1 MSDQRLQETWTS
13 FAQTRSSDV
22 LERQTRLDEF
32 LELLLSS
39 AKGETPLS
47 NLIHFSD
54 VESIIN
60 LLSAQFLADIEHI
73 CLGSASYESDVSSS
87 ATNRSVESI
96 VSDGSQA
103 SDFGKGCRPRVTAR
117 QFGRRT
123 VPLRETSKLPNA
135 QHEQFMKSQVDLQQC
150 YDNFNREYA
159 KALKKEGDVIEG
171 NDGRSHSLA
180 LQNDADST
188 QNHCGQSTRMENEE
202 EVNIVHYF
210 SGSDVLTKTNPIYK
224 VDHDAAEFGGNLHR
238 CQSSSSNGPC
248 SADIPVKFNI
258 GAHSFSKSVPISDIG
273 PNLDILR
280 KTNCS
285 APNLAS
291 IVNDIDGS
299 KVNVAEVARKINLS
313 APDLDLV
320 HELNGNFPNFNSSR
334 KVNTS
339 APNLDIH
346 QSASFN
352 ARVVPN
358 TDKKVNASAPNS
370 LNYMRSENDT
380 ILESYNKDTKSS
392 DVLSNNLGISNSVH
406 FQSKVLDED
415 TTDSHGVVRKFG
427 GSEDLSVD
435 ILCKSNGVPSDIAG
449 KPEVKQ
455 TEGDRSYT
463 LVIQDAVAV
472 DSPDVLQ
479 HESEVEKSK
488 SDCVPIDALP
498 AHKKVRHQSAGS
510 MPHSSPRSRQLSGA
524 LSLTQDDGL
533 DTIALKQYVLRGCGA
548 KILVA
553 LDQLGVGSITGIK
566 EISHVLGFVFRYIFK
581 NASAEEK
588 CKFWYEHQKES
599 LFLDQK
605 KLPENAALFDDN
617 LPKSQAKC
625 QGGDL
630 EVTNSFTFR
639 YEPAVTLSLNTIFGT
654 TIHPSHPRNAPIG
667 RGNHP
672 SLCLPHSWSQTSGSK
687 SSSVSSC
694 QSIKKVG
701 KRRRKRL
708 SLTSHYIQSESEGEE
723 LPKASKSRKSIV
735 KFTMN
740 PKDFDYFTNIVYS
753 DDDKYLEPETDR
765 SSSRM
770 SGKVYCHEDAL
781 CLSIMELLQCI
792 LSLQAQIAAHET
804 EGRQIFS
811 PLLACNEILVFC
823 LETIPCMVDEL
834 KAIELKGEDSFPIYV
849 LLTQLLRLLFSSVH
863 NFLKNGE
870 GLNTIT
876 NLQVVPKVMGL
887 ITGFLDAKFVSTSKV
902 ETCKS
907 NFGKASVAYEG
918 TLGLIYTLL
927 CCTCLKV
934 EYKDVRHSLSL
945 HKVFLENNGPSV
957 ISKIVS
963 LTALLSVS
971 KRADILNLLS
981 RLVLYM
987 KYWREDVHHSEK
999 CEKKSHRFCDYLSV
1013 QNHHLQVFGMSS
1025 SMVNAIDPSAC
1036 MIGNF
1041 VCILLDC
1048 LSCNHESDMYTFGV
1062 RALSRCGLCC
1072 CMNTGIIFSRLLQI
1086 LTEKPRLVGYAT
1098 SYIENVVWRDLSGLT
1113 VKDPPRCAFCQ
1124 NPDIMGIGHHSVNGD
1139 YAPEE
1144 SFSSTFSGR
1153 SVPSFHSHLN
1163 YNSQGYDDKGKPLS
1177 LSHWEGVSQ
1186 YKKYFFCQ
1194 QVSSKIMSHIIR
1206 LLSQS
1211 NTAVKIEIC
1220 EHLIVPTLKQ
1230 ICDQGVDAHLEEKE
1244 LNTEVLIG
1252 LFKCFRLTLAES
1264 SDQKLMKFLQDHGLT
1279 LIMASKSI
1287 PGIKHEAFALL
1298 CNIVMK
1304 ELKSKPG
1311 LPVLS
1316 DTDDE
1321 SNFIFTKV
1329 FEKEILEHDE
1339 FWTAYFNMKDREVRQ
1354 RFFIHTQLSMGE
1366 AVISGSHEC
1375 VNSGDDEGYKTQ
1387 PDVDLPAYTN
1397 PSVVEGTRPDEAS
1410 DDDEPVYCGRI
1421 VRQDAV
1427 EDPEANSSQ
1436 ETKKVGY
1443 PSRQDDLGDQYT
1455 DENFKNMDATILA
1468 TKYKGLGELWVAITQ
1483 VLHKSSEFQ
1492 AYLAASSVRSLA
1504 APLLINITQDLARA
1518 SSGALSLN
1526 SVVLEELAVTFSL
1539 MHSLLTF
1546 IIVAYP
1552 YAGLNVETLLNEL
1565 RSPLLRYSPRT
1576 CGDVKQL
1583 VSVLMQCCVL
1593 SGSSSAT
1600 FSLSHSA
1607 QHVLEVLDEDTPGA
1621 TADPDHAEDTD
1632 GYEAD
1637 TEQLANETYPTSARS
1652 SRREEDL
1659 ECPELVLL
1667 ALDLII
1673 NHHVKFLETK
1683 EEGSDD
1689 VNEALKMKWEY
1700 MKSDSKQKIDLEKN
1714 SVTSPVL
1721 TEVEVGG
1728 GMKHTDSGLETSI
1741 SAKSKKETFNRTE
1754 SVESNTSTSS
1764 VYHSIEDDSFDSG
1777 EFGCRENLE
1786 LDAKSSL
1793 LSECSAKGKLVM
1805 QNTSSTN
1812 SYDDTSS
1819 QNSDNSQLK
1828 VQSKLTDAKCVSK
1841 DKSNVKIQSQEST
1854 LLAPSSTLSS
1864 SGLCCESELSHSA
1877 SLTQCV
1883 HALLVLCKS
1892 SPTICRRL
1900 HSLGFLSNLLNGFTD
1915 LIAAN
1920 NSTYQDLVGTVVS
1933 VWAEVGRWSITPTEL
1948 SQFLALFKSKCPPL
1962 DILLRALSR
1971 ILEGCGR
1978 EPQCSLTYPCPGAPT
1993 ASITP
1998 TLDASHNSLTESLAS
2013 FVNIR
2018 VPSSPVV
2025 EAITRLHDS
2034 HCRHG
2039 ILSCAAISCVVCPV
2053 PRTLD
2058 WSPYNSGLACTSWLC
2073 IRDRSATESKMRP
2086 SSQSSLSWGSESGFN
2101 TAVRCG
2107 SFSRGATSTFSV
2119 SSELT
2124 LNKLHLLSV
2133 GTQHLMFSLWL
2144 DPTKD
2149 FLQVC
2154 VTREVDGESAV
2165 LSHGVVLHAGLC
2177 DGEWHHLALC
2187 VPTIN
2192 VRRGGSL
2199 KMAIFVD
2206 AINCHAVN
2214 LVIPAVGSIK
2224 KSTPS
2229 YLLLGHADYYSP
2241 EINSSGQGSDDDHLT
2256 FHRIRRGSLC
2266 FSHSHK
2272 LMMANT
2278 FLFREP
2284 ILSRELCLYLIAL
2297 GKDYLSLIPLTG
2309 KDERILLTPY
2319 ISPKLLSTGID
2330 LAVLYAKME
2339 TLIRPAQESLLIL
2352 HTAQRPSEFLCY
2364 KPHMPSLQ
2372 DTGTYYPSCTTQ
2384 TAVLFGEMAPQKTL
2398 GPDVALLQ
2406 MGGVAH
2412 LIYLFAR
2419 MVEVQGEEREQAE
2432 ALTLLLKAVHS
2443 SPQLSAEFAL
2453 LRGSSLVFRIL
2464 SSPLA
2469 TPGVQAMKALLDG
2482 CIYPSVVQYLACRDV
2497 YTIASHVPAMLVNR
2511 DLMESLIINWKCF
2524 VGHVSEK
2531 HVTKYCV
2538 NDQGER
2544 LSELGMLLATLMHLL
2559 AENQVY
2565 RDFNLVQLRDI
2576 DALDKILFMGKALQ
2590 MTDDTL
2596 DGKFMAHLY
2605 VGVVT
2610 GLMGGSGPGGWKSV
2624 ASGLGVKFVSLESF
2638 SSGFC
2643 SGPSGSVL
2651 ATTNTGNSYGITSPP
2666 VRVRDAAAVYGFL
2679 LLSHPAHLTY
2689 AATDQNTAYYLP
2701 IVQPKKGG
2709 RTGSMVAVG
2718 VDLAA
2723 QIGERHC
2730 PLRSRKGGA
2739 SAEEVEK
2746 REVKKGDP
2754 SAAESVSTC
2763 ARNID
2768 QNSDKDEITLQ
2779 PIEAKTD
2786 AEEVCTVENH
2796 CDKNSFEKGQSDKEQ
2811 CETDEKELT
2820 DTEHNVEAG
2829 MKQTIFPAQVILHE
2843 MISAEWIII
2852 ENPGKV
2858 DGVRKATKSYRKSRA
2873 SRKDKSTPE
2882 SSSSV
2887 SSDATDDD
2895 DDVSDVKEIP
2905 VEMGEDQVD
2914 GDLLAKS
2921 TGLSTMV
2928 VPGVDVLEQKFDSE
2942 SVEIGDAVCSD
2953 RSLDE
2958 SCDKV
2963 MKTVNNK
2970 HSMLK
2975 VPRQESQSAD
2985 SSGSDRTEVIDKCLG
3000 KTTRWTEDVGET
3012 EEDDSDEEEESISGE
3027 ELSTLMQVVVG
3038 LLELLQMILKYSNES
3053 TRYTLLAE
3061 AIYMDQAQIMMNH
3074 PHPVIRTAVFKLFTT
3089 ILERCSHEDRVL
3101 HLRQHAPMV
3110 VAQQLY
3116 KHASSSSHLVMGV
3129 FSLALGRPFTFDD
3142 YAIDSDP
3149 SLALPGQVTMFIPL
3163 MAVLPNTCQDIA
3175 LCHNSLMVLLD
3186 LLHKNPD
3193 LIVALVMR
3201 AHLVD
3206 SLLSTLKKCLHIQ
3219 GVGVNDLTGES
3230 ECEVVVSDVT
3240 DILSW
3245 IINYLVTSSPHKH
3258 YMICLETLH
3267 QLNLMCRGEKAEC
3280 GGQATCVALLH
3291 TTEAALL
3298 QVALSRIQATA
3309 STLQHTARDIAASL
3323 ISGKGLTGS
3332 SSMHNM
3338 KLFATHTR
3346 DDNDTGVGSVLANYT
3361 TIPLSRSFHTIS
3373 DQLFISQ
3380 SRSSPSIVTEKK
3392 DRERDKDKEK
3402 EPLNQGDLN
3411 ERFKVLLQR
3420 AVDFVFLSA
3429 WSSVEAVACVLPSG
3443 NAVDSFSVFLLE
3455 MLLCATATITQRKG
3469 TGSCDRC
3476 GWERMVWGSQDVL
3489 RLHLTHLLALVT
3501 SPRTHTHTRIRTAQ
3515 LLATHVQAKAILLY
3529 ATKSNPQLMY
3539 KVGIFLHELR
3549 YKNEHKLEESDI
3561 KSCETVLEILED
3573 CTVHVLPPPELY
3585 PPHGAMRE
3593 WSVVI
3598 EEKKQWQ
3605 DEAAKISNL
3614 IVERYTKMDKRLM
3627 GKNSHIFEQVAAEC
3641 SRLTRTV
3648 VDRQNVERKFVL
3660 SGIKHSQCCHV
3671 HLTHRWRSLIEILC
3685 HERGT
3690 WHFSD
3695 SYPRSWQL
3703 DQTEGPMRVRKR
3715 LTRGRLHLQPRY
3727 LLDEYK
3733 QKLEKESQPTPLEA
3747 VLRGSE
3753 TESAMAV
3760 LIERLNLSE
3769 RIIHMSSATVIS
3781 PGMEQRGEILISRTA
3796 MYFIGEQ
3803 VTVDMNQC
3811 GGSSE
3816 LVSVTWP
3823 LDNIREIHIRR
3834 FQLQDCALE
3843 LFLTTGHSVL
3853 MAFSDS
3859 HHRNQVM
3866 GVLTSSDL
3874 PNLSSKTTLPE
3885 VTTQW
3890 REGHITNFEYLT
3902 QLNKLAGRSFN
3913 DLMQYPVFPFILSNY
3928 TSDTLYLN
3936 DPSVYRN
3943 LKKPIAVQDSAKE
3956 EHYISNY
3963 EITTTMTQD
3972 ARDGPYHYG
3981 SHYSNSGIVLHFL
3994 VRLPPFTQ
4002 LFLRYQDGN
4011 FDIPDRTFHSMH
4023 TSWRLASR
4031 DSTTD
4036 FKELIPEFFFLSE
4049 IFLNS
4054 EGFNFGVRQSGE
4066 RVHHVHLPPWCGG
4079 DPRRFVLV
4087 HRAAL
4092 ESSYVTQ
4099 NLHNWIDLV
4108 FGYKQTGRAAVEATN
4123 VFHPATYF
4131 GYDVENGGDE
4141 ISREARKAMIKT
4153 YGQTPQQLFVNPH
4166 PTVNHPGVTQN
4177 PNAPEVLHEVRGL
4190 RWGTYAG
4197 SPADERPIL
4206 ALVQNLKTQASFIS
4220 SISATELL
4228 LMPPHTL
4235 VLTAGVDRGS
4245 RTRISPTAS
4254 YSTLPHPRLPGIAWQ
4269 QLSMLYQVAPI
4280 HTPCV
4285 NGVYILS
4292 SHHHDGIIRYR
4303 RHKDTSAQ
4311 PLITVPQY
4319 DKVMWCSGG
4328 NSQVWVGLASGQ
4340 ILVYLIYPGSV
4351 GGDLKPS
4358 LPPTSLLAHTA
4369 PITHM
4374 YVSEAFSVCISGGKD
4389 GMCVLWDTNRLTY
4402 IRSIG
4407 SSGVEVSLLA
4417 MSETLGDWASVS
4429 PLGSAASVLRL
4440 YTINGA
4446 LVDSVVTPAPVTAI
4460 TFSSAS
4466 EGTAINVIATS
4477 HTDGLIRL
4485 YSVWDLRPVREL
4497 KTERARQAITCLHYT
4512 HDNHHLCGITENG
4525 TLLVWESSLVKT
4537 KMPKFITVPAV

>member
-13 FAQTRSSDV
+13 FAQTQSTDV

-39 AKGETPLS
+39 AKGETPIS

-54 VESIIN
+54 VESVIN

-87 ATNRSVESI
+87 ATSRSVESI

-103 SDFGKGCRPRVTAR
+103 SDFGKGCRPRVTGK
-117 QFGRRT
+117 QLGRRT
-123 VPLRETSKLPNA
+123 VSLRETSKSPCA
-135 QHEQFMKSQVDLQQC
+135 QHEQFMKNQADLQQC

-159 KALKKEGDVIEG
+159 KLALKNEGDIIEG
-171 NDGRSHSLA
+171 NDGSSHSSA
-180 LQNDADST
+180 LQNDTESI
-188 QNHCGQSTRMENEE
+188 QNHCSQSTQMENEE
-202 EVNIVHYF
+202 KDNSVSYF
-210 SGSDVLTKTNPIYK
+210 SGSDVIMTVNPVYK
-224 VDHDAAEFGGNLHR
+224 VDHDSAEIGNNSLH
-238 CQSSSSNGPC
+238 CQSSSSNAPR

-258 GAHSFSKSVPISDIG
+258 GAHSFPKSVPMNNVGANSDIV
-273 PNLDILR
+273 R

-285 APNLAS
+285 APDLAS
-291 IVNDIDGS
+291 IVSGSDGS
-299 KVNVAEVARKINLS
+299 KADVTGVARKINLS

-320 HELNGNFPNFNSSR
+320 HKLNGDVPNLNSST

-339 APNLDIH
+339 APDLDIH
-346 QSASFN
+346 QNTTFN
-352 ARVVPN
+352 THYVPN
-358 TDKKVNASAPNS
+358 IDKKINSSAPNS
-370 LNYMRSENDT
+370 LNYMRENDV
-380 ILESYNKDTKSS
+380 ILESLKVDVRSS
-392 DVLSNNLGISNSVH
+392 DVFSNNLGTSDTLYLK
-406 FQSKVLDED
+406 SKSLDED
-415 TTDSHGVVRKFG
+415 CTDSHGVRKSD
-427 GSEDLSVD
+427 GSEALPLD
-435 ILCKSNGVPSDIAG
+435 ILCKSNGVPSNIVGTCFEELKAELTKDNGSCDSVA
-449 KPEVKQ
+449 
-455 TEGDRSYT
+455 
-463 LVIQDAVAV
+463 QDNVAPG
-472 DSPDVLQ
+472 SPDVIQ
-479 HESEVEKSK
+479 HESELDKSK

-553 LDQLGVGSITGIK
+553 LDQLGVASITGIK

-588 CKFWYEHQKES
+588 CKFWYEHQKDSTLPIKKKPFEDAAKFDGNHITS
-599 LFLDQK
+599 QPRRQEGDQD
-605 KLPENAALFDDN
+605 AA
-617 LPKSQAKC
+617 S
-625 QGGDL
+625 
-630 EVTNSFTFR
+630 TFTFR
-639 YEPAVTLSLNTIFGT
+639 YEPAVTLNLETIFGT
-654 TIHPSHPRNAPIG
+654 TVHPSHQRNASTG
-667 RGNHP
+667 RGNRP
-672 SLCLPHSWSQTSGSK
+672 SLCLPNSWSQTSGSK

-694 QSIKKVG
+694 QSIKRVG

-708 SLTSHYIQSESEGEE
+708 SLTNHYIQSESEGEE
-723 LPKASKSRKSIV
+723 LPKANKSRKSMV

-781 CLSIMELLQCI
+781 CLSVMELLQCI

-804 EGRQIFS
+804 ETKQIFS

-823 LETIPCMVDEL
+823 IETIPCMVEEL
-834 KAIELKGEDSFPIYV
+834 KTIEFKGEDSFPIYV
-849 LLTQLLRLLFSSVH
+849 LLTQVLRLLFSAVQK
-863 NFLKNGE
+863 FLKSGE
-870 GLNTIT
+870 WLNTVID
-876 NLQVVPKVMGL
+876 LQVVPKVMGL
-887 ITGFLDAKFVSTSKV
+887 ITGFLDTKFGSSPKAEISKST
-902 ETCKS
+902 
-907 NFGKASVAYEG
+907 FGKASVAYEG
-918 TLGLIYTLL
+918 ILGVIYTLL

-934 EYKDVRHSLSL
+934 EYKDVRHCLSL
-945 HKVFLENNGPSV
+945 HKVFLENNGPLVIKKV
-957 ISKIVS
+957 IS
-963 LTALLSVS
+963 LNALLSVN
-971 KRADILNLLS
+971 KRADVLNLLS

-999 CEKKSHRFCDYLSV
+999 CEKKSHRFCEYLSV

-1036 MIGNF
+1036 MIANF
-1041 VCILLDC
+1041 VCILLD
-1048 LSCNHESDMYTFGV
+1048 SMSYNHEADLYTFSIK
-1062 RALSRCGLCC
+1062 ALTKCGLCC
-1072 CMNTGIIFSRLLQI
+1072 CMNTGMILSRLLQM
-1086 LTEKPRLVGYAT
+1086 LTEKPRLVGYAA

-1113 VKDPPRCAFCQ
+1113 VRDPPRCAFCQ
-1124 NPDIMGIGHHSVNGD
+1124 TPDFMGVSHHSVTGE

-1153 SVPSFHSHLN
+1153 SVPSFHSPLN
-1163 YNSQGYDDKGKPLS
+1163 YNSQGYDDKGKTLS
-1177 LSHWEGVSQ
+1177 ISHWEGISQ
-1186 YKKYFFCQ
+1186 YKKYLFCP

-1230 ICDQGVDAHLEEKE
+1230 ICDQGVDIQLEEKE
-1244 LNTEVLIG
+1244 LNREVLIG

-1279 LIMASKSI
+1279 LIMASKLV
-1287 PGIKHEAFALL
+1287 PGIRHEAFALL

-1316 DTDDE
+1316 DTDEE

-1329 FEKEILEHDE
+1329 FEREILEHDE
-1339 FWTAYFNMKDREVRQ
+1339 FWTAYFNMKDREMRQ

-1366 AVISGSHEC
+1366 AVISGSQEC

-1397 PSVVEGTRPDEAS
+1397 PPRATEVHPSEAS
-1410 DDDEPVYCGRI
+1410 DDDDDDEPVYSGRI
-1421 VRQDAV
+1421 IRQDAV
-1427 EDPEANSSQ
+1427 DDSEVKGSCESRKTEQFSRREDF
-1436 ETKKVGY
+1436 
-1443 PSRQDDLGDQYT
+1443 LDQYT

-1518 SSGALSLN
+1518 SSGALSLH

-1539 MHSLLTF
+1539 VHSLLTF

-1593 SGSSSAT
+1593 SGSSSST

-1607 QHVLEVLDEDTPGA
+1607 QHVLEVLDEDTTGP
-1621 TADPDHAEDTD
+1621 TAEPDHAEDTD

-1689 VNEALKMKWEY
+1689 MKDWPKTKWEY
-1700 MKSDSKQKIDLEKN
+1700 MKPDSLKPESGDFEKS

-1721 TEVEVGG
+1721 TEGEVGE

-1741 SAKSKKETFNRTE
+1741 SAKSKKETLNRTE

-1764 VYHSIEDDSFDSG
+1764 VYHSIEDDIFDMGESG
-1777 EFGCRENLE
+1777 CKENLE
-1786 LDAKSSL
+1786 PDAKNSVP
-1793 LSECSAKGKLVM
+1793 SECSAKGKPSM

-1828 VQSKLTDAKCVSK
+1828 VQSRLPDAKSVFDNEPK
-1841 DKSNVKIQSQEST
+1841 VKPQRQESA
-1854 LLAPSSTLSS
+1854 LIASSSVMSS
-1864 SGLCCESELSHSA
+1864 SGLCCESEMSHSA

-1920 NSTYQDLVGTVVS
+1920 NITYQDLVGTVVS

-1948 SQFLALFKSKCPPL
+1948 SQFLALFKSKSPPL

-1971 ILEGCGR
+1971 VLEGCGR

-2073 IRDRSATESKMRP
+2073 IRDRSATENKLRP
-2086 SSQSSLSWGSESGFN
+2086 SSHSSLSWGSESGFN

-2177 DGEWHHLALC
+2177 DGEWHHLAFC

-2199 KMAIFVD
+2199 KMAVFVD

-2241 EINSSGQGSDDDHLT
+2241 EVNSSGQASDDDHLT

-2339 TLIRPAQESLLIL
+2339 TLIRPAQEGLLLL

-2384 TAVLFGEMAPQKTL
+2384 TAVLFGEMTPQKTL

-2419 MVEVQGEEREQAE
+2419 VVEVQGEEREQAE

-2524 VGHVSEK
+2524 VGHVSEDQL
-2531 HVTKYCV
+2531 TKYCV

-2544 LSELGMLLATLMHLL
+2544 ISELGMLLAALMYLL

-2590 MTDDTL
+2590 LTDDTL

-2643 SGPSGSVL
+2643 SGPSASGL
-2651 ATTNTGNSYGITSPP
+2651 TTTNTGNSYGITSPP

-2701 IVQPKKGG
+2701 IVQPKKVG
-2709 RTGSMVAVG
+2709 RPGSLVAVG

-2723 QIGERHC
+2723 QIEEKQS
-2730 PLRSRKGGA
+2730 PSRSDK
-2739 SAEEVEK
+2739 SSVPVEVVEK
-2746 REVKKGDP
+2746 REPV
-2754 SAAESVSTC
+2754 
-2763 ARNID
+2763 
-2768 QNSDKDEITLQ
+2768 
-2779 PIEAKTD
+2779 EAKTG
-2786 AEEVCTVENH
+2786 AEETCTLNNH
-2796 CDKNSFEKGQSDKEQ
+2796 CSKSSGERGPSDKEPYG
-2811 CETDEKELT
+2811 TDEKELT
-2820 DTEHNVEAG
+2820 DKERNGKVGTKKV
-2829 MKQTIFPAQVILHE
+2829 MCPAQVILRE
-2843 MISAEWIII
+2843 MISTEWIII
-2852 ENPGKV
+2852 DNPGNV
-2858 DGVRKATKSYRKSRA
+2858 DGVRKVTKTHRSGRPPA
-2873 SRKDKSTPE
+2873 KDESTPE

-2887 SSDATDDD
+2887 SSDDADEEG
-2895 DDVSDVKEIP
+2895 VSGVKKIP
-2905 VEMGEDQVD
+2905 VEIGEDHVD
-2914 GDLLAKS
+2914 GDSLVKTSALAN
-2921 TGLSTMV
+2921 MV

-2942 SVEIGDAVCSD
+2942 SVEIEDAVCAD
-2953 RSLDE
+2953 QNLDE

-2963 MKTVNNK
+2963 TKTLNNK

-2975 VPRQESQSAD
+2975 VPRLESPSAD
-2985 SSGSDRTEVIDKCLG
+2985 SSGSDRTEVIDKCIG

-3116 KHASSSSHLVMGV
+3116 KHTSTSSHLVMAV
-3129 FSLALGRPFTFDD
+3129 FSLAHGRPFTFDD

-3193 LIVALVMR
+3193 LIVSLVTR

-3206 SLLSTLKKCLHIQ
+3206 SLLSTLKKCLHVQ
-3219 GVGVNDLTGES
+3219 GVGINDVTGES
-3230 ECEVVVSDVT
+3230 ESEVVVSDVT

-3245 IINYLVTSSPHKH
+3245 IINSLVTSNPHKH

-3280 GGQATCVALLH
+3280 GGQANCVALLH

-3309 STLQHTARDIAASL
+3309 STLQHTARDMAASL

-3338 KLFATHTR
+3338 KLFAAQTR
-3346 DDNDTGVGSVLANYT
+3346 EDSDTGVGSVLANYA
-3361 TIPLSRSFHTIS
+3361 TIPLSHSFHTIS

-3380 SRSSPSIVTEKK
+3380 SRSSPSIVTERK
-3392 DRERDKDKEK
+3392 DREKDKDKEK
-3402 EPLNQGDLN
+3402 EPLSQGDLN

-3429 WSSVEAVACVLPSG
+3429 WSSVEAVACVMPSG
-3443 NAVDSFSVFLLE
+3443 NAVDAFSLFLLE

-3501 SPRTHTHTRIRTAQ
+3501 SPRTHTYTRIRAAQ
-3515 LLATHVQAKAILLY
+3515 LLATHTQAKGILLY

-3549 YKNEHKLEESDI
+3549 YKNEKKLEESDI

-3769 RIIHMSSATVIS
+3769 RIVHMSSATVIS

-3956 EHYISNY
+3956 DHYISNY

-4036 FKELIPEFFFLSE
+4036 FKELIPEFFFLPE
-4049 IFLNS
+4049 TFLNS

-4108 FGYKQTGRAAVEATN
+4108 FGYKQTGRAAVEAIN

-4166 PTVNHPGVTQN
+4166 PTVNHPGITQN

-4197 SPADERPIL
+4197 SPADERPVL
-4206 ALVQNLKTQASFIS
+4206 ALVQNLKTQAAFIS

-4245 RTRISPTAS
+4245 RTRISPAAS

-4269 QLSMLYQVAPI
+4269 HLSMLYQVAPI
-4280 HTPCV
+4280 HTPCI

-4303 RHKDTSAQ
+4303 RHKETSAQ

-4319 DKVMWCSGG
+4319 DKVMWCSSG

-4340 ILVYLIYPGSV
+4340 ILVYLVYPGSV

-4460 TFSSAS
+4460 TFSSAP

-4477 HTDGLIRL
+4477 HADGLIRL

-4512 HDNHHLCGITENG
+4512 HDNHHLCGITESG